1 MAKPN
6 PLSQGLSQQLRPAP
20 PVAAVVAPASIEPRA
35 IKTPKAVPPSRAGR
49 VLIGGHFAPEVQTEL
64 KVLAAQE
71 RTTVQQLVAE
81 GLNAVFARRHKPQIA
96 ELTPQTA
103 DAAGRATT
111 NA

>member
-6 PLSQGLSQQLRPAP
+6 PLSQGLSQRVRQDS
-20 PVAAVVAPASIEPRA
+20 PVVTVTAAVNDAAPVVKKP
-35 IKTPKAVPPSRAGR
+35 VPPSRAGR

-71 RTTVQQLVAE
+71 RTTVQELVAE

-96 ELTPQTA
+96 ALTPQPA
-103 DAAGRATT
+103 S
-111 NA
+111 NE